1 MDIVLTSHK
10 NGYEW
15 SSWLDS
21 DDPTND
27 GDYETMHRFSRN
39 EVCENPIALDA
50 RPRTSGST
58 EVTHTS
64 LTHGFWCNNEE
75 QSEGTD
81 NNIIVGERFNPG
93 TDGWSL

>member
-27 GDYETMHRFSRN
+27 GDYETMFRFSRN
-39 EVCENPIALDA
+39 EVCENPIPLDA
-50 RPRTSGST
+50 RPGTSGST

-64 LTHGFWCNNEE
+64 GHTASGLIMKNK
-75 QSEGTD
+75 
-81 NNIIVGERFNPG
+81 VKERI
-93 TDGWSL
+93 TL